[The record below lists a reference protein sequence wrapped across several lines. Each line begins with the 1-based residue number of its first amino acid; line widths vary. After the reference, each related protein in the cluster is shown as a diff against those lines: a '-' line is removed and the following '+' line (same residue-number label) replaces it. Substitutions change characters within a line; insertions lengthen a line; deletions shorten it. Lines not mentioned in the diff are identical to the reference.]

1 MRLCSLWEKLEWAE
15 AAVITGQ
22 AQLRKLQAGLA
33 DGHCH
38 CRASHWI
45 WPMRGHPVHLPEGG
59 VGPPPPAHEAQC
71 SFQVSVPTEESA
83 QLGMKRKQA
92 RPAAQTPPRTHPGAQ
107 SQAPTELSTS
117 GSNPEPREPLPLRQQ
132 EDLEPSIAEHRGE
145 EAAAGACE
153 CVGRGC

>member
-22 AQLRKLQAGLA
+22 AQLSKLQAGLA

-92 RPAAQTPPRTHPGAQ
+92 RPELHRKESPRAGAGPGAKAGLTPPVFHTAV
-107 SQAPTELSTS
+107 
-117 GSNPEPREPLPLRQQ
+117 REGILL
-132 EDLEPSIAEHRGE
+132 
-145 EAAAGACE
+145 
-153 CVGRGC
+153 